1 MDPFEWGVIKL
12 SGSQFLPRDARKNG
26 QITSPMECDDLSRF
40 RSDARAIAA
49 TSRQVAAL
57 QKSCD
62 GCLRLTKAVPEPTPT
77 SNCTLSSDE

>member
-1 MDPFEWGVIKL
+1 
-12 SGSQFLPRDARKNG
+12 
-26 QITSPMECDDLSRF
+26 MECDDLSRF
-40 RSDARAIAA
+40 RSDARAMAA

-62 GCLRLTKAVPEPTPT
+62 GCLQLTKAVPEPTPT